1 MSLAS
6 FDGESSSLASAI
18 DTKEE
23 ETSIVATMALR

>member
-6 FDGESSSLASAI
+6 FDGESSSLASVI

-23 ETSIVATMALR
+23 ETSIVATMAFR